1 MHLWLL
7 PALDYYREPG
17 VRDLQHALKAGSGVA
32 AYRMA
37 LEMAPHVPS
46 DAVLVPIPSSR
57 GYGGAGLLLA
67 EHLAALTGRPV
78 ADVLR
83 GRPRESLHALKK
95 IGVDPTRVDLGFHL
109 IGPLPPG
116 TPVLVDNVFSSGHT
130 ALEARRAVPGALVLV
145 HAVDPHP
152 PVWRWAQS

>member
-1 MHLWLL
+1 MHPWLL
-7 PALDYYREPG
+7 PALDYYRDPG
-17 VRDLQHALKAGSGVA
+17 VRDLQHALKRGSDAA
-32 AYRMA
+32 AYLMA
-37 LEMAPHVPS
+37 LDMAPHVPH

-67 EHLAALTGRPV
+67 EHLAALTGCRV

-109 IGPLPPG
+109 VGSLPLG
-116 TPVLVDNVFSSGHT
+116 TPVLVDNVLSSGHT
-130 ALEARRAVPGALVLV
+130 AREARRVLLNALVLV
-145 HAVDPHP
+145 HAVDPNP
-152 PVWRWAQS
+152 PVWRWVQS